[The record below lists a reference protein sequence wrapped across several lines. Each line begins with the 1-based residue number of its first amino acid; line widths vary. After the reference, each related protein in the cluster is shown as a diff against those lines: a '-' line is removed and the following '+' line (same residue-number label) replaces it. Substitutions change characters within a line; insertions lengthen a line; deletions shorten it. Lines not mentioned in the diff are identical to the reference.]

1 MLKNLVFVS
10 ALSVAS
16 TVTAAQPPSQEALI
30 ATLRTG
36 TPTERAAAVDQVAQI
51 PPDQRGTPLWLALV
65 DELQRLTKESEARD
79 DMSASGKELPA
90 LGVLGGVPGY
100 LLDLITVVGE
110 WRDLRV
116 LPALISA
123 PGGGT
128 IITEPIVRFG
138 DIAVARHGHASHF
151 AESIVAL
158 KMLMTG
164 LATPPYNISP
174 ANLSAESRSG
184 ILQLAQDLLRP
195 KGTLWPHLAIVASL
209 ALTTGD
215 PELRRQVELL
225 AKEPGVV
232 SKVTGLIDAHSID
245 LIQHGIAAQL
255 NEHPQR

>member
-1 MLKNLVFVS
+1 LG
-10 ALSVAS
+10 ALSLAS
-16 TVTAAQPPSQEALI
+16 TVTAQPPSQEGLI

-51 PPDQRGTPLWLALV
+51 PPDQRGTRLWLALV

-79 DMSASGKELPA
+79 DVLASGKELPP

-123 PGGGT
+123 PGGGM
-128 IITEPIVRFG
+128 IVTEPIVRFG
-138 DIAVARHGHASHF
+138 DIAVPSLIEAARHGHASHF
-151 AESIVAL
+151 AESIFAL
-158 KMLMTG
+158 KMLITG
-164 LATPPYNISP
+164 LTTPPYNIPP

-184 ILQLAQDLLRP
+184 ILRLAQDLLRP
-195 KGTLWPHLAIVASL
+195 KATWWPHLPIVASL
-209 ALTTGD
+209 ALTTGNS
-215 PELRRQVELL
+215 ELRRQVELL

-232 SKVTGLIDAHSID
+232 SQVTGLIDAHSID